1 MAEEGHRPRKKMM
14 KVTVKSF
21 ANIRDILGSAE
32 LDLDIAA
39 GTTIGGLFAL
49 LTQRYGAAFD
59 RQIRDQMSGE
69 IVPFLVMINET
80 VYRTT
85 TDLAVSL
92 AEGDAVTVMIPF
104 DGG

>member
-1 MAEEGHRPRKKMM
+1 MAEKKHFPRKKPM

-32 LDLDIAA
+32 LALDVAG
-39 GTTIGGLFAL
+39 GTTIGGLFSVLAR
-49 LTQRYGAAFD
+49 RYGAAFD
-59 RQIRDQMSGE
+59 RQIRDQLSGE
-69 IVPFLVMINET
+69 IVPFLVMVNET

-85 TDLAVSL
+85 TDLDVSL
-92 AEGDAVTVMIPF
+92 AEGDTVTVMIPF

>member
-1 MAEEGHRPRKKMM
+1 M

-32 LDLDIAA
+32 LALDVAA
-39 GTTIGGLFAL
+39 GTTIGGLFAD
-49 LTQRYGAAFD
+49 LTRRYGMAFD

-85 TDLAVSL
+85 TDLGVSL
-92 AEGDAVTVMIPF
+92 TEGDAVTVMIPF

>member
-1 MAEEGHRPRKKMM
+1 M

-32 LDLDIAA
+32 LPLDVAA
-39 GTTIGGLFAL
+39 GTTIGGLFTV
-49 LTQRYGAAFD
+49 LTERYGAVFD

-69 IVPFLVMINET
+69 IVPFLIMINDT

-85 TDLAVSL
+85 TDMDVPLH
-92 AEGDAVTVMIPF
+92 EGAAVTVMIPF

>member
-1 MAEEGHRPRKKMM
+1 M

-21 ANIRDILGSAE
+21 ANIRDVLGTGE
-32 LDLDIAA
+32 LLLDVAA
-39 GTTIGGLFAL
+39 GTTIGGLFAV
-49 LTQRYGAAFD
+49 LTRRYGAAFD
-59 RQIRDQMSGE
+59 RQIRDQMSDD

-85 TDLAVSL
+85 TDLGVSL
-92 AEGDAVTVMIPF
+92 TEGDAVTVMIPF

>member
-1 MAEEGHRPRKKMM
+1 M

-32 LDLDIAA
+32 LGLDVAA
-39 GTTIGGLFAL
+39 GTTIGGLFVF
-49 LTQRYGAAFD
+49 LTRRCGAAFD

-69 IVPFLVMINET
+69 IVPFLVMIDDT

-85 TDLAVSL
+85 TDMDVALH
-92 AEGDAVTVMIPF
+92 EGAAVTIMIPF

>member
-1 MAEEGHRPRKKMM
+1 M

-21 ANIRDILGSAE
+21 ANIRDILGCAE
-32 LDLDIAA
+32 LTLDVAA
-39 GTTIGGLFAL
+39 GTTIGGLFAD
-49 LTQRYGAAFD
+49 LTRRYGAAFD

-85 TDLAVSL
+85 TDQGVSL
-92 AEGDAVTVMIPF
+92 TEGDAVTVMIPF

>member
-1 MAEEGHRPRKKMM
+1 M

-21 ANIRDILGSAE
+21 ANIRDVLGTGE
-32 LDLDIAA
+32 LLLDVAA
-39 GTTIGGLFAL
+39 GTTIGGLFAV
-49 LTQRYGAAFD
+49 LTERYGAAFD
-59 RQIRDQMSGE
+59 RQIRDQMSDD

-85 TDLAVSL
+85 TDLGVSL
-92 AEGDAVTVMIPF
+92 TEGDAVTVMIPF